1 MSANRF
7 LRLTN
12 HKEKNIYVNAEYIRA
27 FCINEKEDGSYV
39 ALDGCNDSDALFIKE
54 TPEEITQLLKEEGFS
69 VWPMLKYPLT
79 AEKISHMVKEAIWDK
94 DKKEWYIIFDYTHGE
109 DGDFVS
115 LIDNNQDMI
124 YMNASEIEQHK
135 FYSEKIEV

>member
-1 MSANRF
+1 MSMNRF
-7 LRLTN
+7 LKLTTC
-12 HKEKNIYVNAEYIRA
+12 KGRNIYINAEYIRV
-27 FCINEKEDGSYV
+27 FCINDAKDGSYIFV
-39 ALDGCNDSDALFIKE
+39 DGCDGSDALFVKE
-54 TPEEITQLLKEEGFS
+54 TPEEIIQLLKEEGFS
-69 VWPMLKYPLT
+69 VWSMLKHPLT
-79 AEKISHMVKEAIWDK
+79 AEEISHMVKEAIWDK

-135 FYSEKIEV
+135 FYSEKLEV

>member
-7 LRLTN
+7 LRLTGN
-12 HKEKNIYVNAEYIRA
+12 TKNIYVNAEYIRA
-27 FCINEKEDGSYV
+27 FYINDEEDGSYV
-39 ALDGCNDSDALFIKE
+39 FLDGSDDYDAIPIKE
-54 TPEEITQLLKEEGFS
+54 TPEEITQLLGKEGFS
-69 VWPMLKYPLT
+69 VWSLLKSPLT
-79 AEKISHMVKEAIWDK
+79 MEEISHMVKEAIWDA

-124 YMNASEIEQHK
+124 YMNASDIEKHK
-135 FYSEKIEV
+135 FYSEKLKV